1 MSAPTQVGWIDERGI
16 LFPLSSYNP
25 DRASQYDAHKAGW
38 EPVYKRAA
46 PVPEQNYA
54 ECWVCGRPMD
64 GKSEDDCH
72 CFHRKELAPLPPAA
86 LAAAR
91 AFGAGLDSQS
101 LEQPSE
107 VV

>member
-1 MSAPTQVGWIDERGI
+1 MSAATLHGFSREDLEAIAEGLDTYERTVNVGNVTGEGDCHLESTTAAAARFIRSA
-16 LFPLSSYNP
+16 L
-25 DRASQYDAHKAGW
+25 
-38 EPVYKRAA
+38 AA
-46 PVPEQNYA
+46 PSQPV
-54 ECWVCGRPMD
+54 
-64 GKSEDDCH
+64 
-72 CFHRKELAPLPPAA
+72 APLPPAA